1 MNLSKYAVIWPEV
14 TKIFPL
20 HSAQDRMPTAK
31 EVQAKVDEL
40 YSSGDSLNAS
50 RLTLWW
56 GTIPESAIPRNPINS
71 MHPQIDHPELSNREN
86 QAFARLAELPPV
98 EEETYQKGEA
108 KGNGIRFRDF
118 AIPAAVMGLVVVFML
133 TAVVVNGA
141 NRIVPDGDGTERLD
155 RFPKAPVVIA
165 PESNYPGQ
173 PISKVDESPITGSQ
187 FFESIHVYRVSDQLE
202 LAPNPTAEVAELWSR
217 TVAIFGD
224 DAKRL
229 ESFSIAYEE
238 NSQIAGYLDLDT
250 SNLVINLN
258 SSMADESVQNFTLVH
273 EYSHMLT
280 LMGQYETGTSCD
292 STLLLNGNL
301 CLDSSSSLQRWV
313 KLFWNE
319 PGMLKDTSTGNV
331 EAGERRFSETPED
344 FVSPYAASAPQE
356 DMAESFAAWIFGY
369 PMPEEKKEFFDKDA
383 ESRALK
389 ARILSSLAEG

>member
-1 MNLSKYAVIWPEV
+1 MIWPEV
-14 TKIFPL
+14 TKFFPL
-20 HSAQDRMPTAK
+20 HSAQDRMPTANDF
-31 EVQAKVDEL
+31 QAKVDEL
-40 YSSGDSLNAS
+40 YSNGDTLNAS
-50 RLTLWW
+50 RLALWW
-56 GTIPESAIPRNPINS
+56 GSIPESAIPRNPINP
-71 MHPQIDHPELSNREN
+71 MHPQVDHPELSNREN
-86 QAFARLAELPPV
+86 QAFARLAELPPL
-98 EEETYQKGEA
+98 EDEAYQKREV

-118 AIPAAVMGLVVVFML
+118 AVPAAVIGLVVIFML

-141 NRIVPDGDGTERLD
+141 NRIIPDGDGTERLD
-155 RFPKAPVVIA
+155 RFPKGPVVIT
-165 PESNYPGQ
+165 PEANYPGQ
-173 PISKVDESPITGSQ
+173 PLSKIDEAPTTSSQ

-202 LAPNPTAEVAELWSR
+202 LAPNPTAEVADLWER

-229 ESFSIAYEE
+229 DSFSIAYEE

-250 SNLVINLN
+250 NNLVINLN
-258 SSMADESVQNFTLVH
+258 SSMVEESVKNFTLVH
-273 EYSHMLT
+273 EYNHMLT
-280 LMGQYETGTSCD
+280 LMGQYQTGASCD

-331 EAGERRFSETPED
+331 EAGEKRFSETPED

-356 DMAESFAAWIFGY
+356 DMAESFAAWVFGY

-389 ARILSSLAEG
+389 ARILSSLAEI

>member
-1 MNLSKYAVIWPEV
+1 MIWPEV

-40 YSSGDSLNAS
+40 YSSGDTFNAS

-56 GTIPESAIPRNPINS
+56 GAIPESAIPRDPINS
-71 MHPQIDHPELSNREN
+71 MHPQIDQPELSKREN
-86 QAFARLAELPPV
+86 QAFARLAELPTV
-98 EEETYQKGEA
+98 EDVTEA

-118 AIPAAVMGLVVVFML
+118 AVPVAVMVLVVVFML

-141 NRIVPDGDGTERLD
+141 NRIVPEGDGTERLD

-165 PESNYPGQ
+165 PEANYPGQ
-173 PISKVDESPITGSQ
+173 PISKVDESPTIGSQ
-187 FFESIHVYRVSDQLE
+187 FFERIHVYRVSDQLE

-229 ESFSIAYEE
+229 ESFSVAYEE
-238 NSQIAGYLDLDT
+238 GSQIAGYLDLDT

-258 SSMADESVQNFTLVH
+258 SSMADEGVQDFTLVH
-273 EYSHMLT
+273 EYNHMLT
-280 LMGQYETGTSCD
+280 LMDQYETGASCD

-356 DMAESFAAWIFGY
+356 DMAESFAAWVFGY

-389 ARILSSLAEG
+389 ARILSSLAKI